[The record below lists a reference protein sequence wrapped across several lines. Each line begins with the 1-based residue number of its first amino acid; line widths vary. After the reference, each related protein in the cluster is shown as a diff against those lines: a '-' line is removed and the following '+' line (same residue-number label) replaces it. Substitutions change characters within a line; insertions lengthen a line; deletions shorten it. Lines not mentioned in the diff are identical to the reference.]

1 MPHTDSNIL
10 INVLRNPSL
19 MTGLSAYEWNEC
31 LREAKIAGLA
41 GRLAA
46 DAIYLDI
53 IEQLPLKVQNT
64 FQSNT
69 YKSQSSTRKIKWEI
83 NRVRRA
89 MLGTDEKLI
98 LLKGGAY
105 IAEGLKCTQ
114 GRVSVDLDVLVAKN
128 RIDFAEEKFLAAG
141 WEHQVENDYD
151 QKYYREY
158 AHELPPMVHP
168 ERYISIDV
176 HHTILPM
183 TSRVKPDIQK
193 MIKDSV
199 ISLDGFYVFS
209 KVDMLLHSVV
219 HLFQDGEIRSSLR
232 NLLEQHDMFTEFG
245 QNETFWQSLVPRAVE
260 LGLTRSL
267 YYSLH
272 FTKLIFQTDIPEN
285 VMTEIAPY
293 GPGALTMGLMNWMV
307 PAVISPTL
315 GAKGLNRWICQN
327 GLYMR
332 SHWLKMPPLL
342 LVKHLTIKFFRN
354 FTKKEETYS
363 P

>member
-1 MPHTDSNIL
+1 M
-10 INVLRNPSL
+10 RSL
-19 MTGLSAYEWNEC
+19 SSYDWNDC

-46 DAIYLDI
+46 DAIKLDI
-53 IEQLPLKVQNT
+53 IEELPLKVQNI
-64 FQSNT
+64 FKSNV

-89 MLGTDEKLI
+89 MKDTDDKLI

-105 IAEGLKCTQ
+105 IAQDLKCTR

-141 WEHQVENDYD
+141 WEHQVESDYD

-158 AHELPPMVHP
+158 AHELPPLVHP
-168 ERYISIDV
+168 ERFISIDV

-193 MIKDSV
+193 MMNDAV
-199 ISLDGFYVFS
+199 PSLEGFYVFS
-209 KVDMLLHSVV
+209 NVDMVLHSVV

-232 NLLEQHDMFTEFG
+232 NLLEQHDMYSEFG
-245 QNETFWQSLVPRAVE
+245 EDSLFWEKLLPRAVE
-260 LGLTRSL
+260 LGLIRSL

-272 FTKLIFQTDIPEN
+272 FSKMIFSTTIPDDVLN
-285 VMTEIAPY
+285 SMKPR
-293 GPGALTMGLMNWMV
+293 GPGALANSVMNWMV
-307 PAVISPTL
+307 PAVISPTF
-315 GAKGLNRWICQN
+315 GAKGINRWVCQN

-342 LVKHLTIKFFRN
+342 LVKHLTIKFFLN

>member
-1 MPHTDSNIL
+1 MSHTDTNIL
-10 INVLRNPSL
+10 INVLKNPS
-19 MTGLSAYEWNEC
+19 MMRDLSAYDWNDC

-46 DAIYLDI
+46 DAMYLDI
-53 IEQLPLKVQNT
+53 MRELPLKVQNI
-64 FQSNT
+64 FVSNT
-69 YKSQSSTRKIKWEI
+69 YNSQSSTRKLKWEI

-89 MLGTDEKLI
+89 MLGTDEKII

-105 IAEGLKCTQ
+105 IAEGLKCTR
-114 GRVSVDLDVLVAKN
+114 GRMSVDLDLLVAKN

-158 AHELPPMVHP
+158 AHELPPLVHP
-168 ERYISIDV
+168 DRYISIDV
-176 HHTILPM
+176 HHTILPI

-193 MIKDSV
+193 MISNSV
-199 ISLDGFYVFS
+199 VSMDGFYVFS
-209 KVDMLLHSVV
+209 NVDMILHSVV

-232 NLLEQHDMFTEFG
+232 NLLEQHDMYEEFS

-267 YYSLH
+267 FYSLH
-272 FTKLIFQTDIPEN
+272 FAKLIFNTDIPET
-285 VMTEIAPY
+285 VLAEIKPY
-293 GPGALTMGLMNWMV
+293 GPGTLTLELMNWMV

-315 GAKGLNRWICQN
+315 GARGFSRWISQN

-342 LVKHLTIKFFRN
+342 LIKHLTIKFFRN

>member
-1 MPHTDSNIL
+1 MPHTDNNIL
-10 INVLRNPSL
+10 IKVLQNPSM
-19 MTGLSAYEWNEC
+19 MTEMSAGDWNNC

-53 IEQLPLKVQNT
+53 IEDLPLKVQNT
-64 FQSNT
+64 FKSNT
-69 YKSQSSTRKIKWEI
+69 YNSQSSTRKIKWEI

-105 IAEGLKCTQ
+105 IAEGLKCTN
-114 GRVSVDLDVLVAKN
+114 GRMSVDLDVLVAKN
-128 RIDFAEEKFLAAG
+128 RIDYAEEKFLAAG
-141 WEHQVENDYD
+141 WEHQVEDDYD

-158 AHELPPMVHP
+158 AHELPPLVHP

-193 MIKDSV
+193 MIEDSV
-199 ISLDGFYVFS
+199 ESLDGFYVFS
-209 KVDMLLHSVV
+209 KVDMILHSVV

-232 NLLEQHDMFTEFG
+232 NLLEQHDMYEEFG
-245 QNETFWQSLVPRAVE
+245 QNEKFWQSIVPRAIE

-267 YYSLH
+267 FYSLH
-272 FTKLIFQTDIPEN
+272 FTKGILKTDIPQAVIE
-285 VMTEIAPY
+285 EIMPY
-293 GPGALTMGLMNWMV
+293 GPNGIAMGLMNWMV
-307 PAVISPTL
+307 PAVISPTI
-315 GAKGLNRWICQN
+315 GARGMSRWICQN

-342 LVKHLTIKFFRN
+342 LIKHLTIKFFRN
-354 FTKKEETYS
+354 FAKKEETYS

>member
-1 MPHTDSNIL
+1 MSHTDTNIL
-10 INVLRNPSL
+10 IKVLKNPKMML
-19 MTGLSAYEWNEC
+19 ELSSHEWNEC

-41 GRLAA
+41 GRLAS

-53 IEQLPLKVQNT
+53 TEKLPLKVQNV
-64 FQSNT
+64 FRSNT
-69 YKSQSSTRKIKWEI
+69 YNSQSSTRKIRWEI
-83 NRVRRA
+83 NRVHRA
-89 MLGTDEKLI
+89 MLGADEKVI

-105 IAEGLKCTQ
+105 IAEGLKCTH
-114 GRVSVDLDVLVAKN
+114 GRMSVDLDILVAKN
-128 RIDFAEEKFLAAG
+128 RIDYAEEKFLAAG

-176 HHTILPM
+176 HHTILPV

-193 MIKDSV
+193 MIDDSV
-199 ISLDGFYVFS
+199 ESLDGFYVFS
-209 KVDMLLHSVV
+209 NVDMILHSVV

-232 NLLEQHDMFTEFG
+232 NLLEQHDMYSEFG
-245 QNETFWQSLVPRAVE
+245 QNEEFWLKLVPRAIE

-272 FTKLIFQTDIPEN
+272 FTKNIFNTDIPKN
-285 VMTEIAPY
+285 VIDEINQFR
-293 GPGALTMGLMNWMV
+293 PGTLTMWLMNWMV

-315 GAKGLNRWICQN
+315 GARGMNRWICQN
-327 GLYMR
+327 GLYIR
-332 SHWLKMPPLL
+332 SHWLKMPPFLL
-342 LVKHLTIKFFRN
+342 AKHLTIKFFKN

>member
-1 MPHTDSNIL
+1 MSYTENNIL
-10 INVLRNPSL
+10 ISVLKKPSI
-19 MTGLSAYEWNEC
+19 MTELSTDEWNDC

-53 IEQLPLKVQNT
+53 IEKLPLKVQNT
-64 FQSNT
+64 FKSNT
-69 YKSQSSTRKIKWEI
+69 YNSQSSTRKIKWEI

-105 IAEGLKCTQ
+105 IAEGLKCTN
-114 GRVSVDLDVLVAKN
+114 GRMSVDLDILVAKN
-128 RIDFAEEKFLAAG
+128 RIDYAEEKFLAAG
-141 WEHQVENDYD
+141 WEHQVEDDYD

-158 AHELPPMVHP
+158 AHELPPLVHP

-176 HHTILPM
+176 HHTILPL

-193 MIKDSV
+193 MIKNS
-199 ISLDGFYVFS
+199 IESLDGFHVFS
-209 KVDMLLHSVV
+209 NVDMILHSVV

-232 NLLEQHDMFTEFG
+232 NLLEQHDMYEEFG
-245 QNETFWQSLVPRAVE
+245 QNEAFWSSLVPRAIE

-267 YYSLH
+267 FYSLNY
-272 FTKLIFQTDIPEN
+272 TKLILNTDIPEA
-285 VMTEIAPY
+285 VMNEIKPY
-293 GPGALTMGLMNWMV
+293 GPGVLAMGLMNWMV

-315 GAKGLNRWICQN
+315 GASGIIRWICQN
-327 GLYMR
+327 GLYVR

-342 LVKHLTIKFFRN
+342 LAKHLTIKFFKN